1 MALPVLYARPLHR
14 FGDRTKQPYLTANA
28 GRLGAA
34 IWKERFATERQ
45 RTAHY
50 DNMAQLCGTERTKT
64 VCRLYVRTPK
74 EVIRTNKKRGVRQ
87 TRREVGQTKKEMPAT
102 AERLAQYPKGCS
114 DTQKRNMHKGDTRR
128 INRANTCILKLRKL
142 NIHIIING

>member
-1 MALPVLYARPLHR
+1 MIFSL
-14 FGDRTKQPYLTANA
+14 FPYQIPRR
-28 GRLGAA
+28 GQK
-34 IWKERFATERQ
+34 IIC
-45 RTAHY
+45 
-50 DNMAQLCGTERTKT
+50 QLISKGGN
-64 VCRLYVRTPK
+64 
-74 EVIRTNKKRGVRQ
+74 IM
-87 TRREVGQTKKEMPAT
+87 EVGQTKKEMRAT